1 MARRTTKKASVN
13 PGVKKLKLL
22 VTVVNRSKALFYQD
36 LLEQFEVTMQLV
48 IYGKGTANSEMLHY
62 LGLAEPEKAIILSCV
77 REDRINDIM
86 ETLNEKFDK
95 IKNGKGI
102 AYTVSMQSIIGVAIY
117 QFLSNNQTSKKE
129 EKPNE

>member
-1 MARRTTKKASVN
+1 MNADNVLVKVTDLKKHYNDGTVHALD
-13 PGVKKLKLL
+13 GVSMDISRGE
-22 VTVVNRSKALFYQD
+22 VV
-36 LLEQFEVTMQLV
+36 V
-48 IYGKGTANSEMLHY
+48 
-62 LGLAEPEKAIILSCV
+62 
-77 REDRINDIM
+77 M